1 MRTACNASIAV
12 NACMEVLVASL
23 TIRQI
28 DDDLKT
34 QLRLRAAANNN
45 SMEEEARRI
54 LRSALTPPVPEHG
67 DFVTRIR
74 RMVDA
79 AGGGFDL
86 ELPPRGPERP
96 LPDVFEK

>member
-1 MRTACNASIAV
+1 M
-12 NACMEVLVASL
+12 ASL

-28 DDDLKT
+28 DDDLKAR
-34 QLRLRAAANNN
+34 LRLRAATNNN

-54 LRSALTPPVPEHG
+54 LRSALTKPAAEHG

-79 AGGGFDL
+79 AGGGVDL
-86 ELPPRGPERP
+86 ELPPRGPGRP
-96 LPDVFEK
+96 LPEVFGE

>member
-1 MRTACNASIAV
+1 M
-12 NACMEVLVASL
+12 ASL

-54 LRSALTPPVPEHG
+54 LRSALTKPASEQFG
-67 DFVTRIR
+67 FATRIR
-74 RMVDA
+74 KLVEA

-86 ELPPRGPERP
+86 ELPPRGPGRP
-96 LPDVFEK
+96 LPKAFDE

>member
-1 MRTACNASIAV
+1 MGRACSASIAI
-12 NACMEVLVASL
+12 NACMEIVVASL
-23 TIRQI
+23 TIRRI

-54 LRSALTPPVPEHG
+54 LRSALTKPALEQP

-74 RMVDA
+74 QMVEA

-86 ELPPRGPERP
+86 ELPPRGPDRP
-96 LPDVFEK
+96 LPEMFDE